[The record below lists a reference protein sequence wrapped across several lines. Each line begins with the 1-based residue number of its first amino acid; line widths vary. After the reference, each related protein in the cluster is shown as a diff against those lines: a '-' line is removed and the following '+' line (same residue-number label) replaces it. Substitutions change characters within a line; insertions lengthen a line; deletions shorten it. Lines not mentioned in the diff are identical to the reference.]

1 MDVYVSTVAGERA
14 RSRTDAHADGSTFVQ
29 KRKPMISVGFA
40 RVSKNTSR
48 VEALAE

>member
-1 MDVYVSTVAGERA
+1 MRMQMEVLSCK
-14 RSRTDAHADGSTFVQ
+14 